1 MSTERDTLI
10 GILALIFG
18 FLVILLSL
26 TKFFTLNAIIGIGI
40 FILGIWLLVISYDAR
55 RYTKS
60 GSIIYLLISLIAI
73 INGLALYR
81 DINVFTITIDIWRY
95 LTGLL
100 ILITGLL
107 TLMGPTTTEKITGS
121 IGTILGI
128 IFIILNY
135 YAVNPYYMIIIIGIW
150 LIIAGIIQFSISYEE
165 QYRNGWH

>member
-18 FLVILLSL
+18 FLVILLSF
-26 TKFFTLNAIIGIGI
+26 TKFFTLNALIGIGI
-40 FILGIWLLVISYDAR
+40 LILGIWLLVISYDAR
-55 RYTKS
+55 KYTES

-73 INGLALYR
+73 INGLALYG
-81 DINVFTITIDIWRY
+81 DVNVFTITIDIWRY

-121 IGTILGI
+121 IGMILGI

-135 YAVNPYYMIIIIGIW
+135 YAVNPYYMALIIGIW
-150 LIIAGIIQFSISYEE
+150 LIITGIIQFSISYEE
-165 QYRNGWH
+165 QYRDRWH

>member
-1 MSTERDTLI
+1 MSMERDTLI

-18 FLVILLSL
+18 FLVILLSF

-40 FILGIWLLVISYDAR
+40 LILGIWLLVISYDAR
-55 RYTKS
+55 KYTES
-60 GSIIYLLISLIAI
+60 GSIIYLLIAIITI
-73 INGLALYR
+73 INGLALYGN
-81 DINVFTITIDIWRY
+81 ISLFNFTIEIWRY

-107 TLMGPTTTEKITGS
+107 TLLGRTNTERITGS
-121 IGTILGI
+121 IGMILGF

-135 YAVNPYYMIIIIGIW
+135 YDANIYYMVIIIGIW
-150 LIIAGIIQFSISYEE
+150 LIIAGLIQFSISYEE

>member
-18 FLVILLSL
+18 FLVILLSF
-26 TKFFTLNAIIGIGI
+26 TKFFTLNALIGIGI
-40 FILGIWLLVISYDAR
+40 LILGIWLLVISYDAR
-55 RYTKS
+55 KYTES

-73 INGLALYR
+73 INGLALYG
-81 DINVFTITIDIWRY
+81 DVNVFTITIDIWRY

-100 ILITGLL
+100 IFITGLL

-121 IGTILGI
+121 IGMILGI

-135 YAVNPYYMIIIIGIW
+135 YAVNPYYMALIIGIW
-150 LIIAGIIQFSISYEE
+150 LIITGIIQFSISYEE
-165 QYRNGWH
+165 QYRDRWH

>member
-40 FILGIWLLVISYDAR
+40 LILGIWLLVISYDAR
-55 RYTKS
+55 RYTES
-60 GSIIYLLISLIAI
+60 GSMVYLLISLIAI
-73 INGLALYR
+73 INGIVLYGN
-81 DINVFTITIDIWRY
+81 INVFSFTIDIWRY

-121 IGTILGI
+121 TGIILGV

-135 YAVNPYYMIIIIGIW
+135 YAANLYYMVIIIGIW

-165 QYRNGWH
+165 QYKNKWN

>member
-26 TKFFTLNAIIGIGI
+26 TKFFTLDAIIGIGI

-55 RYTKS
+55 RYTES
-60 GSIIYLLISLIAI
+60 GSMIYLTIALVAI
-73 INGLALYR
+73 INGLALYGN
-81 DINVFTITIDIWRY
+81 INIFNFTMEAWRY

-107 TLMGPTTTEKITGS
+107 TLLGQTNTEKITGS
-121 IGTILGI
+121 IGVILGF

-135 YAVNPYYMIIIIGIW
+135 YDANIYYMVIIIGIW

-165 QYRNGWH
+165 KYRNTWH

>member
-55 RYTKS
+55 RYTES
-60 GSIIYLLISLIAI
+60 GSMVYLLISLIAI
-73 INGLALYR
+73 INGLVLYGN
-81 DINVFTITIDIWRY
+81 INVFIFTIDIWRY

-100 ILITGLL
+100 ILIIGLL

-121 IGTILGI
+121 TGIILGV

-135 YAVNPYYMIIIIGIW
+135 YAANLYYMAIIIGIW
-150 LIIAGIIQFSISYEE
+150 LIITGIIQFSISYEE
-165 QYRNGWH
+165 QYKNKWN